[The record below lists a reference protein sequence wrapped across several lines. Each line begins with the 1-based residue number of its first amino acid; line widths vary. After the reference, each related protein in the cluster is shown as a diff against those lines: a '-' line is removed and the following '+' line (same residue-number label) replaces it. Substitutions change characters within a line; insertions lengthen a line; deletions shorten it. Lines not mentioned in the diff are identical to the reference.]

1 MLLEHLEAGKESSV
15 KSFNDNVRLFPFPF
29 KLQDSED
36 KKKLYTSL
44 REIMIS
50 KTRISIFISGEK
62 SSVTGNKI
70 SSDGMIEEYE
80 ISKKQGNLVI
90 PIATTGGVARR
101 IWDEENESKS
111 QISQTE
117 EFQSLNTEVDPEKI
131 VNNVLQLINNY
142 IKNYK

>member
-1 MLLEHLEAGKESSV
+1 
-15 KSFNDNVRLFPFPF
+15 
-29 KLQDSED
+29 
-36 KKKLYTSL
+36 
-44 REIMIS
+44 
-50 KTRISIFISGEK
+50 
-62 SSVTGNKI
+62 
-70 SSDGMIEEYE
+70 MIEEYE